1 MKLKQSIE
9 KYKKY
14 RSDEDKQND
23 KIKFASCVISI
34 ISIIIS
40 MIAIFLK

>member
-14 RSDEDKQND
+14 RSDEDKQDD

-34 ISIIIS
+34 VSIIIS
-40 MIAIFLK
+40 LIVILCK